1 MTKLQRI
8 SKSIHAE
15 EILNLLN
22 TDGAFIIENLI
33 DAELLKRLSDEL
45 MPFIDATPNGRDR
58 FVGFQTTR
66 TGALVAR
73 SEAFRE
79 LVQNE
84 VILAACET
92 FLKPNCERFQLH
104 LSQVIRL
111 KPGQPSQAIH
121 RDRWAWG
128 THLKGVEPQLNT
140 LWALTDFTEEN
151 GATQVVP
158 GSVDW
163 PDDRRPEPREI
174 EQAVMPAGSVLV
186 YSGTVFHGG
195 GENRSSSDRIALNID
210 YSLGWLRQE
219 ENQYLSCPPEIAK
232 DFSPELQSL
241 IGYSMG
247 GFAMGY
253 YSPPLPPGEG
263 PEVVSPGYAVGQRIA
278 DSTMGDQELLDAIAE
293 QTGGKTD

>member
-1 MTKLQRI
+1 MTRLQRV
-8 SKSIHAE
+8 SKATNAE
-15 EILNLLN
+15 EILNLLS
-22 TDGAFIIENLI
+22 TEGAFIIENLI
-33 DAELLKRLSDEL
+33 DADLLKRLNDEL
-45 MPFIDATPNGRDR
+45 MPYIDATPNGRDR

-79 LVQNE
+79 LVQNKT
-84 VILAACET
+84 ILAACDT
-92 FLKPNCERFQLH
+92 FLKPNCERYQLH

-111 KPGQPSQAIH
+111 RPGQPAQAIH

-140 LWALTDFTEEN
+140 LWALTDFTAEN

-163 PDDRRPEPREI
+163 PDDRRPEPGEI

-195 GENRSSSDRIALNID
+195 GENKSANDRIALNVD

-219 ENQYLSCPPEIAK
+219 ENQYLSCPPDIAK
-232 DFSPELQSL
+232 DLSPDLQSL
-241 IGYSMG
+241 IGYSLG

-253 YSPPLPPGEG
+253 YTPPLPPGEG
-263 PEVVSPGYAVGQRIA
+263 PEVVSPGYAVGQRIE

-293 QTGGKTD
+293 QTGGKPN